1 VQVRSPGWRT
11 DPAFPRFDGVVED
24 RGAYL
29 VVRTPSTA
37 AVQGSEAQHPIP
49 TLPHEPEMTRIR
61 LILPLCLLVLA
72 ACSVSSAHEI
82 DMRNTVPDPGE
93 VAQIQELSRRFSA
106 AYVAGDIETMVGLYT
121 PDAVIF
127 PVNSEMLQGPD
138 AIRRF
143 WTIPAGQRITR
154 HLATPTEI
162 RIDGDH
168 AYDYGV
174 YEVAGVGGNGAA
186 WGPTPGKYVIV
197 WRRTPQGWRMHLD
210 MWNSRPQPA
219 R

>member
-1 VQVRSPGWRT
+1 
-11 DPAFPRFDGVVED
+11 
-24 RGAYL
+24 
-29 VVRTPSTA
+29 
-37 AVQGSEAQHPIP
+37 
-49 TLPHEPEMTRIR
+49 MTRFR
-61 LILPLCLLVLA
+61 FILPLCLLALA
-72 ACSVSSAHEI
+72 GCSVSSAHEV
-82 DMRNTVPDPGE
+82 DLARTVPDQGE
-93 VAQIQELSRRFSA
+93 VARIQELSRRFSA

-127 PVNSEMLQGPD
+127 PGNSEALQGPD
-138 AIRRF
+138 AIRRY

-154 HLATPTEI
+154 HQATPTEI

-174 YEVAGVGGNGAA
+174 YEIAGERDGTA